1 MNIYTLESD
10 DNYRGI
16 TFIEDEDK
24 LEEGCEFE
32 RSLRTPQPI
41 NRPVPRVW
49 IYEPG
54 SKPLADID
62 QGGWYFVMTQ
72 RAYEVLRPLLTISG
86 EFVPFPL
93 PDEELM
99 LFHFTET
106 LDALDFEKSEV
117 KYKEPWPGTEQEST
131 GPPEVDCIPTP
142 VFREDVIGER
152 VLFKLTCWDWP
163 TYCTERFRAVVQENN
178 LVGLDFYRVYP
189 KMTPEEDEAYLEQRF
204 GGGRKRRARAKG
216 TGARANPKKRKVS
229 ERTKGTR
236 GAKGTQNRRRS
247 KGTKRRKRGG

>member
-1 MNIYTLESD
+1 MNIYRLGNHD
-10 DNYRGI
+10 DYRGI
-16 TFIEDEDK
+16 TIIDGKSQEAW
-24 LEEGCEFE
+24 EFE
-32 RSLRTPQPI
+32 ASLNRPQPI

-49 IYEPG
+49 IYDSGARPI
-54 SKPLADID
+54 ADIHEHS
-62 QGGWYFVMTQ
+62 WYLVMTQ

-99 LFHFTET
+99 LFHFTES

-117 KYKEPWPGTEQEST
+117 KYKERWPGTEQEST

-163 TYCTERFRAVVQENN
+163 TYCTERFRTVVQENN

-204 GGGRKRRARAKG
+204 GGGPKRRARTKG
-216 TGARANPKKRKVS
+216 TGARASPKKRKVS
-229 ERTKGTR
+229 KRTKGTR
-236 GAKGTQNRRRS
+236 GAKGTESRRRS